1 MDGGNMFVGSTFNL
15 ANDSD
20 RSDDESEGS
29 GANSPAPW
37 AQSTTL
43 TFDGDFRVE
52 NANMFLGNIFN
63 GGRFRGGGTGA
74 GPADPEHDNLYV
86 GDTFRVRGTIDLTGG
101 VYHGNA
107 FTARRII
114 IRGNALFVGGNS
126 FTGDVQVEDPDL
138 VAQENYLGEITAAH
152 ADEISPL

>member
-1 MDGGNMFVGSTFNL
+1 MFAGNVFNI

-20 RSDDESEGS
+20 RSDDESDGSDRSEGR
-29 GANSPAPW
+29 SPAPR

-43 TFDGDFRVE
+43 TFDGDFRIE
-52 NANMFLGNIFN
+52 NASMFLGNIFN
-63 GGRFRGGGTGA
+63 AGHFRGGGTGA
-74 GPADPEHDNLYV
+74 GPVEPEHDNLYV
-86 GDTFRVRGTIDLTGG
+86 GNTFRVRGTIDLTGG

-138 VAQENYLGEITAAH
+138 VAQEIYVGEITAAH